1 MWFLLFSLVSAGLTY
16 NMFHPSDRGERRV
29 IFVFFASWLWGELA
43 LHAIL
48 LQALIAV
55 GFVAAGAASSWHGLL
70 ALAITIGSCIALG
83 YGYRESLLAA
93 PAAERALREVY
104 GRQYEEKIHS
114 SHAQRFEREIRW
126 QPILRP
132 FPIRHPDVE
141 CVRDIQFA
149 REQGVSLKLDVY
161 RHRSMP
167 DRCPTLL
174 QIHGG
179 AWVLGDKREQALP
192 LMNQLAERGWVC
204 ISANYRLSPHATF
217 PDHIIDVKRA
227 IAWIREHGHRYGADP
242 DFIVITGGSAG
253 GHLSALAALT
263 PEDKRYQ
270 PGFEDV
276 DTSVNAC
283 VPIYGVYDFTD
294 RHGLRSSDGQRK
306 LLEEQVMK
314 GSLEEIPDLYRDASP
329 VDRVTDAAPPFM
341 IVHGDRDVLVPVE
354 EARRFRA
361 VLAEHSKV
369 QPVYVEVP
377 GAQHA
382 FELFPSLRTQ
392 GVVDAV
398 ERFVAYIYSDYLE
411 RKSAAKVDAGSASSQ
426 RQASASAGSSAGEL
440 AAASPVSTVRAK
452 AASSSASSSVPE
464 APVTTAALSADPAGA
479 ADAADGSLAAKPKAG
494 NAAKASADTKTGK
507 STKAAKAAKSTKA
520 TSDAEGGGA
529 GKATK
534 AAKTSKSTKASQ
546 SAKSSKSPKSP
557 KASKAAQSA
566 KSAKSAKSSKSEQA
580 EKPAA
585 TTAATKA
592 SKAAK
597 AAKTSKSSKTSRTKT
612 TKKKST
618 RKKA

>member
-1 MWFLLFSLVSAGLTY
+1 MDWLFLLFSLVSAGLTY

-29 IFVFFASWLWGELA
+29 VFVFFASWLWGELA

-55 GFVAAGAASSWHGLL
+55 GFAWAGAASSFFGLL
-70 ALAITIGSCIALG
+70 ALAITIGSCVALG

-104 GRQYEEKIHS
+104 GRQYEDKIHS
-114 SHAQRFEREIRW
+114 GHAQRFEREIRW

-294 RHGLRSSDGQRK
+294 RHGLRSTEGQRK
-306 LLEEQVMK
+306 LLEERVMK

-329 VDRVTDAAPPFM
+329 VDRVTDSAPPFM

-382 FELFPSLRTQ
+382 FEMFPSLRTQ

-398 ERFVAYIYSDYLE
+398 ERFVAYVYSDYLE
-411 RKSAAKVDAGSASSQ
+411 QKSAAKVDAGSSSSQ
-426 RQASASAGSSAGEL
+426 PQASTSAGSSAGGR

-452 AASSSASSSVPE
+452 APSSASSSVAE
-464 APVTTAALSADPAGA
+464 APVPTAALSADPAGA
-479 ADAADGSLAAKPKAG
+479 ADVADDSPAAKPGAG

-507 STKAAKAAKSTKA
+507 STKAPKAAKSTKS
-520 TSDAEGGGA
+520 TSEAEGGGA

-534 AAKTSKSTKASQ
+534 AAKTSKSTKAS
-546 SAKSSKSPKSP
+546 KSPKSP
-557 KASKAAQSA
+557 KSPKSAKASKASQSA

-597 AAKTSKSSKTSRTKT
+597 TSKSSKTSRTKT